1 MSAKS
6 LTQPAT
12 LLYDEDFALW
22 TSETA
27 RLLRQGHFT
36 ELDVE
41 HLAEEV
47 EDMGKSQHRELGSRL
62 IVIVKHLLKWQYQPQ
77 KRSESWKGTIVEQR
91 SELEQLFEQSPSVRR
106 TVPATLQRVYRSAVK
121 QASLETDLPVESFPR
136 ECPFAPEQILD
147 QDFFPS
153 P

>member
-6 LTQPAT
+6 LTQPAA

-22 TSETA
+22 TAETA
-27 RLLRQGHFT
+27 RLLRQGRFT

-62 IVIVKHLLKWQYQPQ
+62 AVIIQHLLKWQLQRER
-77 KRSESWKGTIVEQR
+77 RSGSWKATIVTQR
-91 SELEQLFEQSPSVRR
+91 AELDRLFEQSPSVRR
-106 TVPATLQRVYRSAVK
+106 GLRASVPRVYPGAV
-121 QASLETDLPVESFPR
+121 AAAAAETDLPVESFPR

-153 P
+153 S

>member
-6 LTQPAT
+6 LTQSAT

-22 TSETA
+22 TAETA
-27 RLLRQGHFT
+27 RLLRQGRLT

-62 IVIVKHLLKWQYQPQ
+62 TVIIQHLLKWQLQPE
-77 KRSESWKGTIVEQR
+77 KRSGSCKATTVTQR
-91 SELEQLFEQSPSVRR
+91 AELDRLFEQSPSVRR
-106 TVPATLQRVYRSAVK
+106 GLRAWVSRVYRDAV
-121 QASLETDLPVESFPR
+121 AAAAAETDLPKKSFPGG
-136 ECPFAPEQILD
+136 CPFTPEQILD
-147 QDFFPS
+147 EDFFPS

>member
-6 LTQPAT
+6 LTPPAA
-12 LLYDEDFALW
+12 LLYDEDFARW
-22 TSETA
+22 TAETA
-27 RLLRQGHFT
+27 RLLRQGRLT

-62 IVIVKHLLKWQYQPQ
+62 TVIIQHLLKWQLQPE
-77 KRSESWKGTIVEQR
+77 KRSGSCKATTVTQR
-91 SELEQLFEQSPSVRR
+91 AELDRLFEQSPSLRR
-106 TVPATLQRVYRSAVK
+106 EVPASMARVYGDAVAISA
-121 QASLETDLPVESFPR
+121 AETGLPVESFPR
-136 ECPFAPEQILD
+136 ESPFTPEQILD